1 MTNYDATNKN
11 ISRRVTRTYRDVD
24 LNFGRNTVTNDVNT
38 LTDADA
44 VKKAV
49 INLIQTNHYERPFH
63 PELGSDL
70 RNMMFENMTP
80 ISAMG
85 LKKKIL
91 EVIARYEPR
100 VSVTQILVE
109 PNIETNSYLCEID
122 FSILGIKTPQK
133 VRTSLDRAQ

>member
-11 ISRRVTRTYRDVD
+11 ISRRVTKTYRDVD

-80 ISAMG
+80 LSAMG

-122 FSILGIKTPQK
+122 FNILGIKTPQK

>member
-11 ISRRVTRTYRDVD
+11 ISNRVTKTYRDID

-49 INLIQTNHYERPFH
+49 VNLIQTNHYERPFH
-63 PELGSDL
+63 PEIGSDL

-80 ISAMG
+80 LTAMG
-85 LKKKIL
+85 LKKKVV

-100 VSVTQILVE
+100 VTITQVIVE
-109 PNIETNSYLCEID
+109 PTVETNSYLCEID
-122 FSILGIKTPQK
+122 FLILGIETPQK

>member
-11 ISRRVTRTYRDVD
+11 ISNRVTKTYRDID

-49 INLIQTNHYERPFH
+49 VNLIQTNHYERPFH
-63 PELGSDL
+63 PEIGSDL

-80 ISAMG
+80 LTAMG
-85 LKKKIL
+85 LKKKIV

-100 VSVTQILVE
+100 VTITQVIVE
-109 PNIETNSYLCEID
+109 PTVETNSYLCEID
-122 FSILGIKTPQK
+122 FLILGIETPQK